1 MKTRILCL
9 PGARPVLIAADLIQ
23 RNFSFA
29 YFTDRQ
35 NQYIFTV
42 YADVSEILPLTEH
55 SPDNYNRAVIT
66 AAPL

>member
-9 PGARPVLIAADLIQ
+9 PGARPVLIAAELIQ

-35 NQYIFTV
+35 AQYIFTV
-42 YADVSEILPLTEH
+42 YADVSEINRLREH
-55 SPDNYNRAVIT
+55 GPDYYHNTVISP
-66 AAPL
+66 APL